1 MSARIV
7 WMGMLAA
14 MMMGGSVA
22 VAQEVDPLRVPD
34 IVGKG
39 MQAYATKGALEALK
53 VWFGLENV
61 PAEQADQQ
69 GQIFQQIEQRYGAY
83 LSFSMIGVL
92 DVTRSTK
99 IVYLSM
105 DFERG
110 PAFFAFQCYRSADGW
125 KVVALDYNLLARQ
138 IVPFDLLKK

>member
-1 MSARIV
+1 MNVRMA
-7 WMGMLAA
+7 WMGAA
-14 MMMGGSVA
+14 VA
-22 VAQEVDPLRVPD
+22 VAMAGQTAMAQEVDPLRVPD
-34 IVGKG
+34 IIGRG
-39 MQAYATKGALEALK
+39 MQAYAERGSLEALK
-53 VWFGLENV
+53 IWFGLDNV
-61 PAEQADQQ
+61 TPEQAEAQ

-83 LSFSMIGVL
+83 LSFSLIGVL

-110 PAFFAFQCYRSADGW
+110 PAFFAFQCYRTADGW

-138 IVPFDLLKK
+138 IVPFDLLKR